1 MSTDITE
8 KLKTVFI
15 DALSLTS
22 EVEVEKLEY
31 NSIRNWDSVAHM
43 TLVAAIEDSFDIML
57 ETDDVIDMSSF
68 AKAVEIVAKN
78 V

>member
-15 DALSLTS
+15 DTLSLPS
-22 EVEVEKLEY
+22 DVNIEALEY